1 MESGFRK
8 LNDKVMELE
17 ECGVQELKAD
27 LEDLKE
33 KVENTQG

>member
-1 MESGFRK
+1 
-8 LNDKVMELE
+8 MELE

-33 KVENTQG
+33 KVENTQGWWWWKENK